1 MYENICSSSQISDR
15 VSSFRASQ
23 GGELQSI
30 PNHNQTGERIQG
42 SINSE
47 IPEMIPIME
56 VCKRIPGLSYD
67 FLRKGCLSG
76 KIVHIRVGNGKF
88 LINFGRLVEWLNTSC
103 GEDDDK

>member
-1 MYENICSSSQISDR
+1 MNEHLSLASSLESN
-15 VSSFRASQ
+15 VYTYNPAT
-23 GGELQSI
+23 
-30 PNHNQTGERIQG
+30 NQDQKGERIQG
-42 SINSE
+42 RISSM
-47 IPEMIPIME
+47 IPEMLPITE

-103 GEDDDK
+103 GGSD